1 MNKKFILSLTIL
13 VSLVSCRE
21 ADEIVD
27 NDKVNTTNFIELRKQ
42 SEDKRTISR
51 DSSTVAKDSTK
62 SSLEEEVKPPI
73 KNGEHWRH

>member
-13 VSLVSCRE
+13 ASMVSCRE

-27 NDKVNTTNFIELRKQ
+27 NDKVSTNNFIELRKL

-51 DSSTVAKDSTK
+51 DSFTVAKDSAK
-62 SSLEEEVKPPI
+62 SSLEDEVKPPI

>member
-13 VSLVSCRE
+13 ALLTSCRE

-27 NDKVNTTNFIELRKQ
+27 NDKVNTNKFIELEKQ
-42 SEDKRTISR
+42 SEDKKTISR
-51 DSSTVAKDSTK
+51 DSSTVAKDTTN

-73 KNGEHWRH
+73 KNGGHWRH